1 MQTLGIILSLILLA
15 SCASRFHDPESI
27 SSKMARY
34 QSKNLN
40 ENLVPRIY
48 VKQTEISKYSTT
60 TRTPASTEE
69 SKLPQSNK
77 KFYFLALLGQYYE
90 MASYLPKNIK
100 KQEINFCPHFHSLL
114 VDYEK
119 SPTNNNKTTRL
130 LSLNVSFEN
139 IKDLDTFKYPELN
152 LPISETEL
160 TPTIV
165 DVLKNNEEY
174 KKYKSA
180 KELITHA
187 MRIHTNK
194 TFKELKT
201 LCEYGNSP
209 NYYHYENLL
218 GHIQRKG
225 ESFNAHSD
233 SIQILLKSTLFSN
246 LTLINSFESSGETTS
261 GRVPA
266 SASNTVHQNQYSL
279 ELLQRFNAPWAV
291 NYLKET
297 K

>member
-1 MQTLGIILSLILLA
+1 MQTLGIILSLVLLA

-27 SSKMARY
+27 TSKMARY
-34 QSKNLN
+34 KSKNLN
-40 ENLVPRIY
+40 ENLVPKIQ
-48 VKQTEISKYSTT
+48 VKQTKISKYSTT
-60 TRTPASTEE
+60 TRTLASAEE

-90 MASYLPKNIK
+90 MASYLPKNVK

-119 SPTNNNKTTRL
+119 TPKEYKKTSRL
-130 LSLNVSFEN
+130 LTHDISWEN
-139 IKDLDTFKYPELN
+139 MKDFDSVKYPELN
-152 LPISETEL
+152 LPVSETEL

-165 DVLKNNEEY
+165 DILQNKDEI

-187 MRIHTNK
+187 MNIHTNK
-194 TFKELKT
+194 TYKELKT

-225 ESFNAHSD
+225 ESFNANSD
-233 SIQILLKSTLFSN
+233 SIQILLKSTLYSN
-246 LTLINSFESSGETTS
+246 LTLINSFESYGETA
-261 GRVPA
+261 GRIPA
-266 SASNTVHQNQYSL
+266 SSSQSVYENPYSL

-291 NYLKET
+291 NYLKES